1 MFAIAPTDNTWFETL
16 RQNELNSFVNFWTP
30 TPWKITG
37 LSKGS
42 RFYFMLKSPIRKCAG
57 FGNFFAY
64 EEMSINQAWKEF
76 GKRNGCESKEELR
89 RKITLYLEKNS
100 KQNPKEEG
108 DDYKIGCIVLSNC
121 EFWENGEYLNIEDFN
136 ISFPKEVVKLKYFY
150 EDDLIKNSLSLPE
163 KKDFE
168 LVSAA
173 REKFENVTTTKR
185 DGQARF
191 KRKMLETYSNKCCIS
206 GEETPELLEAAHI
219 QPYINKSSNHIQNGL
234 LLRKDL
240 HTLFDN
246 GLLNISQLY
255 KIRLSPQIKSK
266 YYLDFEGKSLSL
278 PLEERNYPSKQAL
291 KLRENMFR
299 I

>member
-1 MFAIAPTDNTWFETL
+1 MNLI
-16 RQNELNSFVNFWTP
+16 
-30 TPWKITG
+30 
-37 LSKGS
+37 GS
-42 RFYFMLKSPIRKCAG
+42 RTSREVDLIPKMGLRILRGKEGRVINRRGPTSEEVCRILKKNIRNDLLTLVFVDG
-57 FGNFFAY
+57 QPG
-64 EEMSINQAWKEF
+64 S

-100 KQNPKEEG
+100 KQNLKEEG

-136 ISFPKEVVKLKYFY
+136 LSFPKEVVKLKYFD

-168 LVSAA
+168 LVSAV
-173 REKFENVTTTKR
+173 RERFENVTTTKR

-191 KRKMLETYSNKCCIS
+191 KRRMLEIYSNKCCIS
-206 GEETPELLEAAHI
+206 GEEIPELLDAAHI
-219 QPYINKSSNHIQNGL
+219 QPYINNSSNHIQNGL

-246 GLLNISQLY
+246 GLLSISQNY
-255 KIRLSPQIKSK
+255 TISLSPLIKSK
-266 YYLDFEGKSLSL
+266 YYLDFKEKSLSL
-278 PLEERNYPSKQAL
+278 PANNRDYPSKQAL
-291 KLRENMFR
+291 KLREDMFR

>member
-1 MFAIAPTDNTWFETL
+1 MFAIAPTDYTWFETL
-16 RQNELNSFVNFWTP
+16 RQNNLNSFVNFWTP
-30 TPWKITG
+30 TPWKVKS

-42 RFYFMLKSPIRKCAG
+42 RLYFMLKSPIRKCAG
-57 FGNFFAY
+57 FGNFLDY
-64 EEMSINQAWKEF
+64 KEMSMNQAWIEF
-76 GKRNGCESKEELR
+76 GRRNGCSSKEELR
-89 RKITLYLEKNS
+89 KKITLYLEKNS
-100 KQNPKEEG
+100 KQTLRNK
-108 DDYKIGCIVLSNC
+108 DDYKIGCIILSNC
-121 EFWENGEYLNIEDFN
+121 EYWKDEEYLNVEDFS
-136 ISFPKEVVKLKYFY
+136 ISFPKEVVKLKYFKN
-150 EDDLIKNSLSLPE
+150 DDLIKSSLSLPE

-168 LVSAA
+168 LVFAKKEIS
-173 REKFENVTTTKR
+173 ETLITKR
-185 DGQARF
+185 EGQAQF
-191 KRKMLETYSNKCCIS
+191 KRRMLETYSNRCCIS

-219 QPYINKSSNHIQNGL
+219 QPYINSKSNHSQNGL

-278 PLEERNYPSKQAL
+278 PLEEINYPSKQAL
-291 KLRENMFR
+291 KLREDMFR